1 MVSSLTSTWAWP
13 PVPSRPRTGPRRRV
27 LPGGGGRRA
36 KQGLLEADRAV
47 GERITE
53 PFPGNVISM
62 SGQDRSP
69 FIDALRDRVIV
80 FDGAMGTSLQSE
92 NPGIDDFG
100 GAALEG
106 WMDGLALHAP
116 QIVERVHRGFL
127 EAGGDVVET
136 CTFQATR
143 PRLEEWGQGD
153 LTRELN
159 VAAAQLARRAADEYS
174 GDGRRR
180 FVAGSMG
187 PTGFLPASSDP
198 AMSRLG
204 LGGLGPGGRGE
215 GAP

>member
-1 MVSSLTSTWAWP
+1 MVSSFTSACAVRSVT
-13 PVPSRPRTGPRRRV
+13 SRRRTGPRRRV

-127 EAGGDVVET
+127 EAGGGLGEAWN
-136 CTFQATR
+136 FQA
-143 PRLEEWGQGD
+143 P
-153 LTRELN
+153 
-159 VAAAQLARRAADEYS
+159 
-174 GDGRRR
+174 
-180 FVAGSMG
+180 
-187 PTGFLPASSDP
+187 
-198 AMSRLG
+198 
-204 LGGLGPGGRGE
+204 
-215 GAP
+215 